1 MSFRWFQHDNGAR
14 GALLARLVF
23 LIALQVA
30 CQAGAYDPSVLEGAY
45 LRVQAA
51 LADDKLEGVAAD
63 SRVIAAEA
71 QKLGKDGAAMDR
83 SAQALGTAGDL
94 GAARVAFGELSDAIV
109 AHVRPDGSGGL
120 RLAYCPMV
128 RKSWLQTGDTIRN
141 PYYGH
146 QMLSCGEF
154 KQ

>member
-1 MSFRWFQHDNGAR
+1 MSFRWFQRDNRAS
-14 GALLARLVF
+14 GALLPRLVF

-30 CQAGAYDPSVLEGAY
+30 CQVGPYDPSVLEGAY
-45 LRVQAA
+45 LRVQTA
-51 LADDKLEGVAAD
+51 LADDRLEGVAVD

-71 QKLGKDGAAMDR
+71 QKLGADGAAMGR
-83 SAQALGTAGDL
+83 SAQALETAGDL
-94 GAARVAFGELSDAIV
+94 AAARVAFGELSDAVV
-109 AHVRPDGSGGL
+109 AHVRPDGSAAL
-120 RLAYCPMV
+120 RVAYCPMI

-141 PYYGH
+141 PYDGH